1 MNLSLKRLFI
11 GGFALVLLLS
21 ISTIAQRK
29 PTRPAPPRYPIF
41 AVLNDGKTIEPIAF
55 IEGKRIRSAIS
66 GSDDQRNIITFG
78 RNYYKP
84 GANYRLVFG
93 GANAGL
99 VRVIKN
105 DPRAE
110 CTATKAEV
118 ATSGN
123 RTPLKGLVM
132 GLATSAPMSKNRISY
147 RRRPT
152 ASEREEIET
161 LVRAELA
168 KVKVTGKSLKYHNLT
183 ALDIDDD
190 GKAEMVGSYW
200 VDLTKDSRGLL
211 FFVATVGTA
220 GKYTIGF
227 KDYRDYD
234 VSKIMSGEISS
245 VDQGVYHELLLDVF
259 DVDGDGVA
267 EIFTYTQGF
276 EGAGFAVYKK
286 NVNRFDRIFEGSNY
300 HCGF

>member
-1 MNLSLKRLFI
+1 MLKRT
-11 GGFALVLLLS
+11 VLGVIAITFVMS
-21 ISTIAQRK
+21 ITAFAQR
-29 PTRPAPPRYPIF
+29 TPPRQTTTRYPVF
-41 AVLNDGKTIEPIAF
+41 AVLNDGQTIEPIAY
-55 IEGKRIRSAIS
+55 IDNKRLRNAIS
-66 GSDDQRNIITFG
+66 GSDDQRTVAAFA
-78 RNYYKP
+78 RSYYKP
-84 GANYRLVFG
+84 GTNYRLIFG
-93 GANAGL
+93 GANSGS
-99 VRVIKN
+99 VRVRKN

-118 ATSGN
+118 TTTAT

-132 GLATSAPMSKNRISY
+132 GLATSAPAKGNRPSV

-152 ASEREEIET
+152 PAERSEVEA
-161 LVRAELA
+161 LVTAELA
-168 KVKVTGKSLKYHNLT
+168 KLKVTGKPLKFHNLT
-183 ALDIDDD
+183 ALDLDND
-190 GKAEMVGSYW
+190 GKAEIVGSYW
-200 VDLTKDSRGLL
+200 VDLTKDSRGLM
-211 FFVATVGTA
+211 FFIASIGSN
-220 GKYTIGF
+220 GKFSIGF

-276 EGAGFAVYKK
+276 EGAGFAVYKRAAGK
-286 NVNRFDRIFEGSNY
+286 FDRIFEGSNY

>member
-1 MNLSLKRLFI
+1 MRSIPNRIVLAAV
-11 GGFALVLLLS
+11 ALILVNCGLA
-21 ISTIAQRK
+21 IAQRT
-29 PTRPAPPRYPIF
+29 PARPSASKYPIF
-41 AVLNDGKTIEPIAF
+41 AVLNDGKTIEPIVLL
-55 IEGKRIRSAIS
+55 EGKRLKGAIS

-84 GANYRLVFG
+84 GTNYRLVFG
-93 GANAGL
+93 GANAGT
-99 VRVIKN
+99 VRVVKN

-118 ATSGN
+118 VTSGN
-123 RTPLKGLVM
+123 KAPLKGLVM
-132 GLATSAPMSKNRISY
+132 GLATSAPLSKNRVSF

-152 ASEREEIET
+152 VAERDEVET
-161 LVRAELA
+161 LVKAELA
-168 KVKVTGKSLKYHNLT
+168 KLKVTGKPLKYHNLT
-183 ALDIDDD
+183 ALDIDND

-211 FFVATVGTA
+211 FFIASVGTA
-220 GKYTIGF
+220 NKYTIGF

-245 VDQGVYHELLLDVF
+245 VDQGVYHELLLDIF
-259 DVDGDGVA
+259 DVDGDGVS

-276 EGAGFAVYKK
+276 EGAGFAVYRR
-286 NVNRFDRIFEGSNY
+286 NVNKFERMYEGSNY